1 MKIKEAISLAVEGG
15 WKAPYDY
22 ATFEATEN
30 YVYFY
35 PKHGGRI
42 DYAMGFVLLDPAF
55 WQALGK
61 SLGWKE
67 GMGIYREPGHFELTE
82 WWSQWHNFIDHLAE
96 GGKAE
101 EWFEK
106 LK

>member
-1 MKIKEAISLAVEGG
+1 MTIQKAIELAVKGG
-15 WKAPYDY
+15 LNLDDFPPIDLKHLCIEDTAPL
-22 ATFEATEN
+22 FMSR
-30 YVYFY
+30 F
-35 PKHGGRI
+35 
-42 DYAMGFVLLDPAF
+42 F
-55 WQALGK
+55 WQAVGK

-106 LK
+106 LNQNAK